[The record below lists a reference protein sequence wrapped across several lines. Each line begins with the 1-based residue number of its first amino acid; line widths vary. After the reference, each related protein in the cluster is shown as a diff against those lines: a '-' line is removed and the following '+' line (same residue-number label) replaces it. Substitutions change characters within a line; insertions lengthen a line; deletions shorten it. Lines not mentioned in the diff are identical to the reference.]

1 MFGFGLPLLC
11 ASLFYAVAEYEHMTG
26 WKWAAASLAVS
37 FGIKFLLPG
46 FIGTFV
52 GQLGLFGVLWWQ
64 NSKRL
69 DQLNVDREA
78 HLEQDQRARRERV
91 RQAREQAERDRGKP
105 Q

>member
-1 MFGFGLPLLC
+1 MFGLGLPLLC
-11 ASLFYAVAEYEHMTG
+11 AALFYYVAEYEHMTG

-37 FGIKFLLPG
+37 FGISFLLPG

-69 DQLNVDREA
+69 DELNVDRA
-78 HLEQDQRARRERV
+78 ARNEQDRRSRQERV
-91 RQAREQAERDRGKP
+91 RQAHEQADGEKGKP